1 MANNYCGAY
10 MRKNN
15 KGISFI
21 ELIVVIAIMAVMLG
35 VAGYSLNLLLGVEA
49 RQATQKISAQLNE
62 TKTGSMSRYEET
74 MTLSYKGK
82 DVSAGILSDGYYAQ
96 HNIWTIQNKSNLKK
110 EVDSEIRKVASE
122 KVVITLYTT
131 DGLSMELGTS
141 NRITISYD
149 RSSGA
154 MDPITINGTEKTGIY
169 PQKMIIKS
177 GVKEYTIA
185 FTHETGKHTIQ

>member
-1 MANNYCGAY
+1 

-15 KGISFI
+15 RGISFI

-35 VAGYSLNLLLGVEA
+35 VVGYSLSLLFGVEA

-82 DVSAGILSDGYYAQ
+82 DETAGILSDGYYAQ
-96 HNIWTIQNKSNLKK
+96 RTIWTIHNKIDLKK
-110 EVDSEIRKVASE
+110 EVGSEIRKVASK
-122 KVVITLYTT
+122 KVVITIYTT

-169 PQKMIIKS
+169 PQKMTIKS
-177 GVKEYTIA
+177 GMKEYTIL